1 VIGAEYQNRNTRRI
15 PIVCPVKVRV
25 PETHQTFEGITRKLS
40 VDDIAFEAE
49 YVPRYGQLL
58 EITVTP
64 PPGNTTF
71 PPLKALIQVF
81 SCVEGEEKGWYQI
94 AGQIKKVLQ

>member
-1 VIGAEYQNRNTRRI
+1 MIGAEYQNRNTRRI
-15 PIVCPVKVRV
+15 PIVCPLKLRV
-25 PETHQTFEGITRKLS
+25 PDTHQTFEGITRRLS
-40 VDDIAFEAE
+40 VDDITFDSE

-58 EITVTP
+58 EVTVTP
-64 PPGNTTF
+64 PPGSAF

-81 SCVEGEEKGWYQI
+81 SCVAGEEKGWYEI